1 VEKLELLNTSE
12 ERTRIMNEVLEVHVD
27 SHMDPEYDSAEEME
41 DTPAGIYL
49 LKIFFIH
56 CTSNMLV
63 ICEVVFS
70 SVCEKKKFL
79 NGSEVLNTTN
89 GCCG

>member
-41 DTPAGIYL
+41 DKLAGIYL

-56 CTSNMLV
+56 CTSSMLV
-63 ICEVVFS
+63 ICKVVFLPF
-70 SVCEKKKFL
+70 VRKKSF
-79 NGSEVLNTTN
+79 
-89 GCCG
+89 